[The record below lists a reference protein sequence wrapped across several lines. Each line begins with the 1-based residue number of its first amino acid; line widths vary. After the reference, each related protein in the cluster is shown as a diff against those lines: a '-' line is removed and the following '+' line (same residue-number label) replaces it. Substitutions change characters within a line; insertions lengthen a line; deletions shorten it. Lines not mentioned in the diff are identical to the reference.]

1 MRWYISF
8 YLFLL
13 FFSLVLSFLLFFFV
27 FSLGREREG
36 KGRLHWQD
44 HQKRHPQQTCF
55 TVCFECLFI
64 LISFVNYRSK
74 INPYYSLDNF
84 LVCHFHDRKL
94 TIIIVKLL
102 PYCLCFLRFYFCPRF
117 PRFFSFPCH
126 IFAVTCSLFLQFF
139 LPFGFCQ
146 LLLFRQF
153 HNHFR
158 NYKSADII
166 QINICVLLTYKD
178 KNQC

>member
-64 LISFVNYRSK
+64 LISLVNYRSK

-84 LVCHFHDRKL
+84 LVCHFHNRKF
-94 TIIIVKLL
+94 TIIIALL
-102 PYCLCFLRFYFCPRF
+102 PLLSPL
-117 PRFFSFPCH
+117 
-126 IFAVTCSLFLQFF
+126 LFLPT
-139 LPFGFCQ
+139 LSS
-146 LLLFRQF
+146 LLLFSVP
-153 HNHFR
+153 
-158 NYKSADII
+158 Y
-166 QINICVLLTYKD
+166 ICGYLLAFSPVFPAF
-178 KNQC
+178 

>member
-1 MRWYISF
+1 MV
-8 YLFLL
+8 YLFFIFL
-13 FFSLVLSFLLFFFV
+13 FYSFLWFFLFCFSFSL

-84 LVCHFHDRKL
+84 LVCHFRNRKF
-94 TIIIVKLL
+94 TIIIALL
-102 PYCLCFLRFYFCPRF
+102 PLLSPL
-117 PRFFSFPCH
+117 
-126 IFAVTCSLFLQFF
+126 LFLPT
-139 LPFGFCQ
+139 LSS
-146 LLLFRQF
+146 LLLFSVP
-153 HNHFR
+153 
-158 NYKSADII
+158 Y
-166 QINICVLLTYKD
+166 ICGYLLAFSPVFPAF
-178 KNQC
+178 